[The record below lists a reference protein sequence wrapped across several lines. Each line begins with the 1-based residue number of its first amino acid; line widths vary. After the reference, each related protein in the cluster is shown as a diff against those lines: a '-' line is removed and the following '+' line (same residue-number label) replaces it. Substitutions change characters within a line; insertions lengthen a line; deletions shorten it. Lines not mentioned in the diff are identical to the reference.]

1 MSTAF
6 ALPSSGEQRRQSVA
20 KIEFAAPSSS
30 SCKEESPWTVSYTH
44 LDVYKRQDL
53 IKKTIQEITG
63 VRYGIGPY
71 KKKGT
76 GPEKASNI
84 AQQTLQSLEQ
94 QGVEVI
100 YEDESIKT

>member
-1 MSTAF
+1 MQEKDTMLYVNMRGTKAYYDGRRILIDGSELFLEFMRQNEYST
-6 ALPSSGEQRRQSVA
+6 
-20 KIEFAAPSSS
+20 
-30 SCKEESPWTVSYTH
+30 
-44 LDVYKRQDL
+44 DL